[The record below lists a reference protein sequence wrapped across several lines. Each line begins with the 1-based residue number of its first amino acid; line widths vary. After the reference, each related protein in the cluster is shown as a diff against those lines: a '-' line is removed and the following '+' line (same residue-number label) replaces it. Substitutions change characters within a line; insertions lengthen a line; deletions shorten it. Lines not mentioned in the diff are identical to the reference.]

1 MGNSLKMDQKT
12 SAASKP
18 KPAFNRNVLSL
29 NVCKILIQFFVLLP
43 VFAVNPLFARADILI
58 ESKES
63 IYNNIYIYDRSGLIV
78 MKFGLNDRYWTE
90 TIYDP
95 SDDKVLPIRYTR
107 FMTVSLAYVRQINSI
122 AEVGFGGGR
131 TAWYLHE
138 HLPETNITSVELDR
152 EVYILAKQYFGVREE
167 ENFNVAIK
175 DGRLYLRNTGETYDI
190 IMIDAY
196 RGPFVPFHLLTQ
208 EFYQITKNRLNE
220 NGVIVQNVAP
230 STMLFDSALATISSV
245 FENVDLYEAGGNI
258 VIVAYD
264 GEKKS
269 KDYLLNNG
277 RRLQEQYDFKYNL
290 PGMVRKRNVY
300 NKSLTVEPLT
310 DDFAPVEVLKAIE
323 RHNQPLDELYEK

>member
-1 MGNSLKMDQKT
+1 MRKSLKMDQRGR
-12 SAASKP
+12 AASKP
-18 KPAFNRNVLSL
+18 CPKLNRTILSL
-29 NVCKILIQFFVLLP
+29 NACKILIQSLVLLS
-43 VFAVNPLFARADILI
+43 VFLGNPSIARADKLI

-90 TIYDP
+90 SIYDP
-95 SDDKVLPIRYTR
+95 SDNKALPVRYTR
-107 FMTVSLAYVRQINSI
+107 YMTVSLAYLPEINSI

-138 HLPETNITSVELDR
+138 YLPATKITSVELDG
-152 EVYILAKQYFGVREE
+152 EVYELAKQYFGVREE
-167 ENFNVAIK
+167 KNFNVAIK
-175 DGRLYLRNTGETYDI
+175 DGRLFLRNTDETYDI

-196 RGPFVPFHLLTQ
+196 RGPFVPFHLLTR

-245 FENVDLYEAGGNI
+245 FENVDLYEAGANI

-264 GEKKS
+264 GERKS
-269 KDYLLNNG
+269 REYLLNNG
-277 RRLQEQYDFKYNL
+277 RRLQDQYGFKYKL
-290 PGMVRKRNVY
+290 PGMVGKRNVY

-323 RHNQPLDELYEK
+323 RHNQSLEDLYEK